1 MGHMSAATTGV
12 ILTSGNTVFNEAS
25 ADKDFRIESDGNTHM
40 LFVDAGENGVAIGTS
55 ANDTNAA
62 LTVEGA
68 ISLDEIS
75 APTNTADRGQL
86 YTNADNELH
95 MVDGAGTDVV
105 FRKSGK
111 HTIWIPAAA
120 MYPNTTNG
128 CAALAQVELSNGPEL
143 KVLDFDD
150 GSDEFAQFTIAFPK
164 SWNEG
169 TITFQ
174 PFWTI
179 SATGTNTVAGQLQAV
194 AFADNADQNTTFGT
208 AVATSAKAHSG
219 TSGDLMVS
227 AESGAVTVKNAA
239 ADTVTYFQ
247 INRDTSADN
256 HASDA
261 RLVGVKIFYT
271 VDAGNDA

>member
-179 SATGTNTVAGQLQAV
+179 SATGTNTVAWQLQAV

>member
-179 SATGTNTVAGQLQAV
+179 SATGTNTVAWQLQAV

-208 AVATSAKAHSG
+208 AVATSAKAHGG

>member
-179 SATGTNTVAGQLQAV
+179 SATGTNTVAWQLQAV
-194 AFADNADQNTTFGT
+194 SFADNADQNTTFGT

>member
-111 HTIWIPAAA
+111 HTIWVPAAA

-179 SATGTNTVAGQLQAV
+179 SATGTNTVAWQLQAV

>member
-25 ADKDFRIESDGNTHM
+25 ADKNFRIESDGNTHM

-95 MVDGAGTDVV
+95 MIDGAGTDVV

-111 HTIWIPAAA
+111 HTIWVPAAA

-179 SATGTNTVAGQLQAV
+179 SATGTNTVAWQLQAV
-194 AFADNADQNTTFGT
+194 SFADNADQNTTFGT
-208 AVATSAKAHSG
+208 AVATDAKAHSG

-227 AESGAVTVKNAA
+227 AESGAVTVKAAA

-261 RLVGVKIFYT
+261 RLIGVKILYT